1 MQRPPTRFRPLLL
14 VLGALSVPLLLAAP
28 SFGAPATAPAPS
40 SDAFVSTAFAPLS
53 PFVPLWSQGT
63 SMQAGM
69 LAFYNP
75 ETGTAGGP
83 LSPAD
88 MGGMGINSDWQSSV
102 VETRTW
108 DGTPM
113 VDVSGLMLDYAVME
127 LTADGRLVLRCGP
140 NPNAAL
146 QAVTAPVAKPVEE

>member
-1 MQRPPTRFRPLLL
+1 LQRPPTRFRPLLL

-28 SFGAPATAPAPS
+28 SFAAPAPVPS
-40 SDAFVSTAFAPLS
+40 AEAFVSTAFAPLS
-53 PFVPLWSQGT
+53 PFAPLWSQGT

-83 LSPAD
+83 SSPAD
-88 MGGMGINSDWQSSV
+88 MGGMGINTDWQSTT

-140 NPNAAL
+140 NPNAL
-146 QAVTAPVAKPVEE
+146 QTQTAPVAKPVEE